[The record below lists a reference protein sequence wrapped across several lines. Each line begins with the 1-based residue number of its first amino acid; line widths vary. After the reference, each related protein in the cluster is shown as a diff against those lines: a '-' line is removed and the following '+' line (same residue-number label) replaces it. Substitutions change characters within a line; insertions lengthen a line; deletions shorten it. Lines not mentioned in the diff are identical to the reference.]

1 MRFTN
6 SWQYCAKEMQA
17 KFAEISEITR
27 ISAIKM
33 RTFVLDKMRRNFGA
47 SIVLM
52 SAKFRKVMNRNEISR
67 HETEFRVIR
76 TKFHFHETKYRFD
89 ETKFRLPER
98 NFVFQE
104 FVADYRIQL

>member
-1 MRFTN
+1 
-6 SWQYCAKEMQA
+6 
-17 KFAEISEITR
+17 
-27 ISAIKM
+27 
-33 RTFVLDKMRRNFGA
+33 MRRNLGA